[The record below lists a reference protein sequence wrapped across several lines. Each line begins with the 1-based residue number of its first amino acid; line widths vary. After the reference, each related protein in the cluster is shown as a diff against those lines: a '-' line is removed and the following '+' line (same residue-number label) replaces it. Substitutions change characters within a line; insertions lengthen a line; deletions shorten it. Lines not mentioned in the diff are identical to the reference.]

1 MTSDRVAGN
10 LMQTD
15 FLSALPGWLADALP
29 AYLPERR
36 WFGDKAR
43 RIHAVEVSEV
53 VPINEVDKPSALAF
67 IDVRFESG
75 DPSQYA
81 LLVSHTLRLP
91 ADSESV
97 ISILDDGYLVDGL
110 TESSVRARLLSTI
123 GGNVAVGA
131 KSLLADHD
139 AAATGTLSELQG
151 AESRLLRAEQSNTSI
166 LYGSDVLIKVFRR
179 LQPGIN
185 PDVELTKFLS
195 SRAGFD
201 AVPRYLGSISH
212 RTTAGTTSVIAC
224 AQEFVP
230 NVGDGWSFV
239 LKKIR
244 DHLLDPGASELLS
257 ESAALARQLGIV
269 SARMH
274 LALASDSWTPGLA
287 PEPIRRS
294 DAELWASDYLGLI
307 DRVVTGLNDQFDSF
321 DPETRELATLFLA
334 GAPGLQKREDG
345 FYGLIGKSKTR
356 VHGDYHLGQTLRTLD
371 GSFVVIDFEG
381 EPQRSIEERCR
392 KTSPLKDIA
401 GMLRS
406 FSYARGTAT
415 AWLDDSTS
423 LLPSDLIAWEREVRS
438 AFLAGY
444 VATAR
449 AGKESFLPL
458 SSEDFENALAVWEL
472 DKAAYEVIYEIN
484 NRPDWLWI
492 PLSGMLKQSEPAS
505 S

>member
-151 AESRLLRAEQSNTSI
+151 AESRLLRAEQSNT
-166 LYGSDVLIKVFRR
+166 
-179 LQPGIN
+179 
-185 PDVELTKFLS
+185 
-195 SRAGFD
+195 
-201 AVPRYLGSISH
+201 
-212 RTTAGTTSVIAC
+212 C
-224 AQEFVP
+224 
-230 NVGDGWSFV
+230 
-239 LKKIR
+239 
-244 DHLLDPGASELLS
+244 
-257 ESAALARQLGIV
+257 
-269 SARMH
+269 
-274 LALASDSWTPGLA
+274 
-287 PEPIRRS
+287 
-294 DAELWASDYLGLI
+294 
-307 DRVVTGLNDQFDSF
+307 
-321 DPETRELATLFLA
+321 
-334 GAPGLQKREDG
+334 
-345 FYGLIGKSKTR
+345 
-356 VHGDYHLGQTLRTLD
+356 
-371 GSFVVIDFEG
+371 
-381 EPQRSIEERCR
+381 
-392 KTSPLKDIA
+392 
-401 GMLRS
+401 
-406 FSYARGTAT
+406 
-415 AWLDDSTS
+415 
-423 LLPSDLIAWEREVRS
+423 
-438 AFLAGY
+438 
-444 VATAR
+444 
-449 AGKESFLPL
+449 
-458 SSEDFENALAVWEL
+458 
-472 DKAAYEVIYEIN
+472 
-484 NRPDWLWI
+484 
-492 PLSGMLKQSEPAS
+492 
-505 S
+505 